1 MAESKYGKYIIRDLR
16 PLPEFKQKN
25 EGRYAQWAKRVL
37 WLDDKVIEGA
47 FHVNFSWYL
56 KPTDTE
62 EEVPHAHDFNEVLGF
77 LGSDMENPYD
87 LGGEI
92 EFWLEGE
99 KHVLKNSCLI
109 YIPRG
114 LKHCPMIVKR
124 VDRPIIHIT
133 IGTGGQYTK
142 DAAPSA

>member
-1 MAESKYGKYIIRDLR
+1 MAALKTDKYIITDVRH
-16 PLPEFKQKN
+16 LPEVKRAK
-25 EGRYAQWAKRVL
+25 EARYAEWARRVL

-56 KPTDTE
+56 KPCSDDE
-62 EEVPHAHDFNEVLGF
+62 SVPHTHDFDEVIGF
-77 LGSDMENPYD
+77 IGSDHENPQD

-92 EFWLEGE
+92 ELWLEDE
-99 KHVLKNSCLI
+99 KHVLRNSCLV

-114 LKHCPMIVKR
+114 LKHCPLEVKR

-133 IGTGGQYTK
+133 VLTGGQYGK
-142 DAAPSA
+142 DFNVDK